1 MPFSVFFFSP
11 PRRAF
16 SREIFNQPSRVSTGN
31 LLLLFTVST
40 SFKFLSQTMP
50 PRLSDRSN
58 SPSMKRRSTRRGGTM
73 ARQDLGTEGEASSA
87 VRSKHGKAASNP
99 QRVPSGDLQH
109 NTIVIPSTGGRQS
122 RSCARRSQPNS
133 HRVCA
138 EEQERISEQVIGSS
152 LVPNDDGNNMN
163 IDNERI
169 PEQGAVADTPT
180 QSTRKP
186 PRSSRRKNLPSWSQ
200 SEGSQVPSA
209 SVNHTRRSNVAKPSN
224 ESVPSRSTTLPS
236 TRARTAL
243 KPPRPPRLS
252 QRIST
257 CLLYTSPSPRDQRGS
272 RMPSSA

>member
-1 MPFSVFFFSP
+1 
-11 PRRAF
+11 
-16 SREIFNQPSRVSTGN
+16 
-31 LLLLFTVST
+31 
-40 SFKFLSQTMP
+40 
-50 PRLSDRSN
+50 
-58 SPSMKRRSTRRGGTM
+58 M

-87 VRSKHGKAASNP
+87 VRPKHGKAASNP

-138 EEQERISEQVIGSS
+138 EEEERISEQVIGSS

-186 PRSSRRKNLPSWSQ
+186 PRSSRRANLPFPSQ

-243 KPPRPPRLS
+243 KPPRPPVSPKEFLLLQFPGLQILILMTPIHEPKFLVIIQMRWWLHL
-252 QRIST
+252 QNRFLMRI
-257 CLLYTSPSPRDQRGS
+257 LLL
-272 RMPSSA
+272 